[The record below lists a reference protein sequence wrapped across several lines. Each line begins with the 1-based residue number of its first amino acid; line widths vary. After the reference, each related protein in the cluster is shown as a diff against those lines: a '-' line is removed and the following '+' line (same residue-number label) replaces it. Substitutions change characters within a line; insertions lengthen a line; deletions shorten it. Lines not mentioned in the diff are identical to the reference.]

1 MQMALHCPERESQ
14 KHKHISR
21 GFMLSLLHTRSASNH
36 FFFFFNR
43 VKILLHGTFHLFL
56 FSMMVDSLIYDIVWS
71 FKR

>member
-36 FFFFFNR
+36 FFFLNR

-56 FSMMVDSLIYDIVWS
+56 FSVMVDSLIYDIV
-71 FKR
+71 